1 MNRTSA
7 PLRISFSTAPH
18 REDAPVLSTS
28 AAYRLRLLL
37 AVMAGTVVV
46 GLAVVAILLVI
57 DATTAGPV
65 ASDGADW
72 GAVY

>member
-1 MNRTSA
+1 
-7 PLRISFSTAPH
+7 
-18 REDAPVLSTS
+18 
-28 AAYRLRLLL
+28 
-37 AVMAGTVVV
+37 MAGTVVV